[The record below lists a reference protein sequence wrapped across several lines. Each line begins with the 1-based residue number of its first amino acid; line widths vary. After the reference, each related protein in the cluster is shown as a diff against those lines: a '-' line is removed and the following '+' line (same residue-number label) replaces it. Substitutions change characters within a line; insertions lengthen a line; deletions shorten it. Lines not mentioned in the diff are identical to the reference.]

1 MAMDRLDSFFDYAPA
16 VIAIL
21 NRHLKLVKVNRAL
34 AELCRING
42 EDYVGR
48 SISEVAP
55 GFGPTIQSLLEEVLF
70 IDRPLQRNHQRIRF

>member
-1 MAMDRLDSFFDYAPA
+1 MAMDRLDYFFDYAPA

-21 NRHLKLVKVNRAL
+21 NRHLKLLKVNRAL
-34 AELCRING
+34 AELCRIDG

-55 GFGPTIQSLLEEVLF
+55 GFGPTIKACLKRSC
-70 IDRPLQRNHQRIRF
+70 